1 MCLPA
6 PSARALLGLVL
17 LLVLSAFAS
26 GAFSSP
32 STTTPT
38 TRRRGVQ
45 LAPAVATITAA
56 MVPSF
61 ATSARIGRNASS
73 RKHSGGWR
81 GGAWLRHPAGSSGS
95 RLDRRLRNPRATA
108 AHGAGSLRCVCAL
121 PPPGI
126 SPLAWDAGVSTVVGA
141 ASIVWVKLWTGLAR
155 RDKMKPQVSRKVV
168 HTTAAPLFVI
178 LWPFFTNRPCARLF
192 AAAVPMVQAVRLA
205 AAGLSGDPENND
217 SSSNELVKAI
227 SRSGKASE
235 TLDGPLKY
243 SLAIVL
249 ITVVEWRTSVVGLI
263 AMMQMA
269 VGDGMADLVGRQFGK
284 HKWRK
289 GGEKSVEGSAAFV
302 SGSFLA
308 SVAMIQWFHHFGL
321 LSVTPTEAA
330 ARAAAISFASA
341 AVELLPPRLVG
352 DDNISVPVTALILGR
367 LIFRK

>member
-1 MCLPA
+1 MCPPA
-6 PSARALLGLVL
+6 LSARALLGLVL
-17 LLVLSAFAS
+17 LLVLSAIAS

-32 STTTPT
+32 STTPS

-45 LAPAVATITAA
+45 LAPAAATTTAA

-61 ATSARIGRNASS
+61 ATSARTSRSASS
-73 RKHSGGWR
+73 QKNSGGWR

-108 AHGAGSLRCVCAL
+108 AHGAGTLRCVCAL

-126 SPLAWDAGVSTVVGA
+126 SPLVWDAGVSTVVGA

-269 VGDGMADLVGRQFGK
+269 VGDGMADLVGRQLGK

-308 SVAMIQWFHHFGL
+308 SVAMIQWFRHFGL

-341 AVELLPPRLVG
+341 AVELFPPRLVG
-352 DDNISVPVTALILGR
+352 DDNISVPVTALVLGR
-367 LIFRK
+367 LLFRK